1 MAKRKH
7 TPGDIISKFM
17 EAAAV
22 VIATG
27 NTVDKSSPHIGVSE
41 QTFYC

>member
-7 TPGDIISKFM
+7 TPEDIISKFM
-17 EAAAV
+17 EAVV